1 MWGEDVDWSVFA
13 RLRGVPLMSHAKDL
27 YSWLGQFR
35 TPEMKLR
42 GFAVY
47 ESCGYVMFEN
57 RFCAKK
63 VAEAFFQ
70 CSETLEVKWITP
82 KVLLPIASAYLEPIS
97 EEEWASI
104 VEHLP
109 DCVSVGNAKQ
119 AWEKELKQ

>member
-1 MWGEDVDWSVFA
+1 
-13 RLRGVPLMSHAKDL
+13 
-27 YSWLGQFR
+27 
-35 TPEMKLR
+35 MKLR

-57 RFCAKK
+57 RFRAKK
-63 VAEAFFQ
+63 VAVTFVQ

-109 DCVSVGNAKQ
+109 DWLGQFRTPEMKLRGFAVYESPRS
-119 AWEKELKQ
+119 

>member
-1 MWGEDVDWSVFA
+1 MQAAAA
-13 RLRGVPLMSHAKDL
+13 REPSSLTALQPTGLTALQPHSLTTFQPHSL
-27 YSWLGQFR
+27 TFR
-35 TPEMKLR
+35 
-42 GFAVY
+42 
-47 ESCGYVMFEN
+47 
-57 RFCAKK
+57 AKK